1 MIVHDN
7 PWVMFQILVASH
19 EIKKTNSPPFWF
31 DDTPVLPIC
40 WERQQYLPLYRWTTG
55 MCCLH
60 IPTWHHLFDWLS
72 HIFLET
78 SWWHIHM
85 FANDIHVMD
94 GEISEFLNE
103 QLKKNPNVKLLS
115 AKLDWIVYLSTSYS
129 CLKKIKKLHYG
140 APNLLLLVC
149 TPHSLYS
156 SLSLP

>member
-1 MIVHDN
+1 MIIHDN

-31 DDTPVLPIC
+31 DDNPVLPIR
-40 WERQQYLPLYRWTTG
+40 WERQQYLPIYRWTTG
-55 MCCLH
+55 MCCLPL
-60 IPTWHHLFDWLS
+60 PTWHHLFDWLS

-103 QLKKNPNVKLLS
+103 QLQKNPNHKLLN
-115 AKLDWIVYLSTSYS
+115 AKLELNYLLIYFLLMFKENQKTTLWHPQFVIVGLY
-129 CLKKIKKLHYG
+129 
-140 APNLLLLVC
+140 
-149 TPHSLYS
+149 TPFTI
-156 SLSLP
+156 